1 MNKFIASGNLVR
13 EPELTYSQT
22 GTAIFRNALAVNDEY
37 KKDKTHFFNFTAFG
51 KTAETMATYLQ
62 KGSKI
67 LVDASL
73 NQNTYEKDGQNRT
86 SIELNIN
93 RFEFLNSKKQDDSN
107 GSGNN
112 QGSYRGNSNNRT
124 QTSNNGLNDYNS
136 NEDPF
141 LTSGR
146 SIDISDDDMPF

>member
-13 EPELTYSQT
+13 EPELTYSKT

-73 NQNTYEKDGQNRT
+73 NQNTYEKDGHNRT

-93 RFEFLNSKKQDDSN
+93 RFEFLESKKQHEGNGSN
-107 GSGNN
+107 GQST
-112 QGSYRGNSNNRT
+112 SYKSNDNNRT
-124 QTSNNGLNDYNS
+124 QASNNGFNDYKK

-141 LTSGR
+141 FRSGK
-146 SIDISDDDMPF
+146 SIDISDDDIPF

>member
-1 MNKFIASGNLVR
+1 MNKFIATGNLVR
-13 EPELTYSQT
+13 EPELTYAKS

-93 RFEFLNSKKQDDSN
+93 RFEFLDSKKQADSN
-107 GSGNN
+107 GSSN
-112 QGSYRGNSNNRT
+112 QSTTYQRNSNNRT
-124 QTSNNGLNDYNS
+124 QAQN
-136 NEDPF
+136 DPF
-141 LTSGR
+141 LNIGQEVSV
-146 SIDISDDDMPF
+146 DDFEMPF

>member
-13 EPELTYSQT
+13 EPELTYSKT

-93 RFEFLNSKKQDDSN
+93 RFEFLDSKKQHESN

-112 QGSYRGNSNNRT
+112 QGSYQGNSNNRT
-124 QTSNNGLNDYNS
+124 QAQN
-136 NEDPF
+136 DPF
-141 LTSGR
+141 LSSGKE
-146 SIDISDDDMPF
+146 INVDEFEMPF

>member
-13 EPELTYSQT
+13 EPELTYSKT

-93 RFEFLNSKKQDDSN
+93 RFEFLDSKKQHESN

-112 QGSYRGNSNNRT
+112 QGSYQGNSNNRT
-124 QTSNNGLNDYNS
+124 QAKN
-136 NEDPF
+136 DPF
-141 LTSGR
+141 LSSGKE
-146 SIDISDDDMPF
+146 INVDEFEMPF

>member
-13 EPELTYSQT
+13 EPELTYSRT

-93 RFEFLNSKKQDDSN
+93 RFEFLDSKKQADSN
-107 GSGNN
+107 SSGNN
-112 QGSYRGNSNNRT
+112 RGSYQGNSNNRT
-124 QTSNNGLNDYNS
+124 QAQN
-136 NEDPF
+136 DPF
-141 LTSGR
+141 LSSGKEVNV
-146 SIDISDDDMPF
+146 DEFEMPF

>member
-13 EPELTYSQT
+13 EPELTYSKT

-93 RFEFLNSKKQDDSN
+93 RFEFLDSKKQHESN
-107 GSGNN
+107 DSGNN
-112 QGSYRGNSNNRT
+112 QGSYQGNSNTRT
-124 QTSNNGLNDYNS
+124 QSQN
-136 NEDPF
+136 DPF
-141 LTSGR
+141 LSSGKE
-146 SIDISDDDMPF
+146 INVDEFEMPF

>member
-1 MNKFIASGNLVR
+1 MKKFIASGNLVR

-93 RFEFLNSKKQDDSN
+93 RFEFLESKKQHESN
-107 GSGNN
+107 GS
-112 QGSYRGNSNNRT
+112 SYQGNSNNRT
-124 QTSNNGLNDYNS
+124 QAQN
-136 NEDPF
+136 DPF
-141 LTSGR
+141 LSSR
-146 SIDISDDDMPF
+146 KEIHVDEFEMPF

>member
-22 GTAIFRNALAVNDEY
+22 GTAIFRNVLAVNDEF

-93 RFEFLNSKKQDDSN
+93 RFEFLDSKKQHESN
-107 GSGNN
+107 GYGNN
-112 QGSYRGNSNNRT
+112 QGSYQGNSNNRT
-124 QTSNNGLNDYNS
+124 QAQN
-136 NEDPF
+136 DPF
-141 LTSGR
+141 LSSGS